1 VQKYAK
7 AIVAVLGAAITAAL
21 GLAPQGSQVWTVLT
35 IVAAALTAA
44 GVYLVP
50 NEDNTPSPAVVVTDT
65 PTGGGMAE

>member
-21 GLAPQGSQVWTVLT
+21 GLAPQGTQVWTVLT

-50 NEDNTPSPAVVVTDT
+50 NEDNTPSPAVVADT
-65 PTGGGMAE
+65 PTGGGMAD

>member
-21 GLAPQGSQVWTVLT
+21 GLAPQGTQVWTVLT

-50 NEDNTPSPAVVVTDT
+50 NVDNTPSPAVVVPDA
-65 PTGGGMAE
+65 PTGGGMAD